1 MKDRLITIQARMHA
15 NALRAATL
23 PSSRTAMQLC
33 LTICVGLMLSAFAAD
48 ALAQTAAM
56 PWEGPLCA
64 VANSMKSTVARAA
77 AVIAIVICG
86 LAMAFGEMNGIF
98 KTLMGLIAGASMAL
112 LATQWLSF
120 LGGGSSVCSAI
131 V

>member
-1 MKDRLITIQARMHA
+1 MKEQLINFQAKAHA
-15 NALRAATL
+15 GALMASRL
-23 PSSRTAMQLC
+23 PSSRAAMQMC
-33 LTICVGLMLSAFAAD
+33 LMVCVGLMLSAVAMDAMAAG
-48 ALAQTAAM
+48 AM

-120 LGGGSSVCSAI
+120 LGGGSSVCSSI
-131 V
+131 I